1 MTALIE
7 QTDSGG
13 GDEESLARFGGRLPR
28 WQIATA
34 KLMFS
39 GRERLDFYDILATYL
54 DRSVRQPE
62 ALAEIRAIEIEG
74 RPNLLLWARPLATA
88 IPSWLHRI
96 LDRGERFGSVMADW
110 LPHDEAMIFAA
121 LAESGLTGQGLRDL
135 ASLSARQTAWKKS
148 LRRALLPLFGASA
161 LFVAGFWYLST
172 SLFPTLFAA
181 LPQGIELEGA
191 AGDLKI
197 ASDFFGAFGPYLLG
211 GITMVP
217 LGIARLL
224 PIWTGPLRKFA
235 DELPLFGVYKTWTGL
250 GFLLSL
256 SALLKAGVSLRD
268 ALEML
273 ERRSPPYV
281 AERLRA
287 VLVRDDAY
295 LGEALADSGY
305 RWPDPRTIK
314 LIRHFIMSD
323 RPGEALAQLAETS
336 TERLDASLKQLAT
349 AITYAV
355 QIAVFAVI
363 FWFLEATNQMSDLVQ
378 TTTTS

>member
-1 MTALIE
+1 MTALK
-7 QTDSGG
+7 QQAGDDT
-13 GDEESLARFGGRLPR
+13 DEEMLARVGGRLPN
-28 WQIATA
+28 WQIVIA
-34 KLMFS
+34 KLMFG

-62 ALAEIRAIEIEG
+62 ALAEIRNIEVQG
-74 RPNLLLWARPLATA
+74 RAPFLLWARPLATA

-121 LAESGLTGQGLRDL
+121 LAESGLSGQGLRDL

-181 LPQGIELEGA
+181 LPQGIELHGA
-191 AGDLKI
+191 AGDLKDV
-197 ASDFFGAFGPYLLG
+197 SDFFGAFGPYLLV
-211 GITMVP
+211 GIIALP

-224 PIWTGPLRKFA
+224 PVWTGHWRKLA
-235 DELPLFGVYKTWTGL
+235 DGLPFLSVYRTWTGL

-256 SALLKAGVSLRD
+256 SALLKAGVSLRV
-268 ALEML
+268 AVEML

-281 AERLRA
+281 GERLRA
-287 VLVRDDAY
+287 VLARDDAY
-295 LGEALADSGY
+295 LGEALAQSGY

-323 RPGEALAQLAETS
+323 RPGDALAQLAETS

-378 TTTTS
+378 STTAS